1 MKILQEKKK
10 SGGWILI
17 SGLIIISLVA
27 LPFLATADEQAD
39 YNQDYLAMGSV
50 EEMYLT
56 YNTRINDMFNDAF
69 SKTIKGE
76 GKVRVSKDEA
86 EQNELCTERE
96 NIAAIC
102 LGIRALYEYHGYN
115 LAMTRAKTIPEIPL
129 FKDQTKAAGNLEAYD
144 KEGSKSNFVD
154 RELARTLDFQEAT
167 LDFYTEFMGAYQMH
181 LSNTD
186 LIEALAAYNEKLG
199 EVRTETYELAPQFH
213 NVTTDGGGCT

>member
-1 MKILQEKKK
+1 MENFSKK
-10 SGGWILI
+10 SGAWTIAALLIL
-17 SGLIIISLVA
+17 GFTAV
-27 LPFLATADEQAD
+27 PFLAAADEQTD

-50 EEMYLT
+50 EEMYLA
-56 YNTRINDMFNDAF
+56 YNMRINDMFNDAF
-69 SKTIKGE
+69 TKTIKGE
-76 GKVRVSKDEA
+76 GKVRVSEDEA
-86 EQNELCTERE
+86 EQNELCTKRE

-102 LGIRALYEYHGYN
+102 LGIRALYEYRGYEE
-115 LAMTRAKTIPEIPL
+115 AMTRAKASPKIPL
-129 FKDQTKAAGNLEAYD
+129 FKEQTEA
-144 KEGSKSNFVD
+144 KSLNEAHTQGGAKTNFVN
-154 RELARTLDFQEAT
+154 RELARALDFQEAT

>member
-1 MKILQEKKK
+1 MEILQEKKK

-17 SGLIIISLVA
+17 SGLIIISLIA
-27 LPFLATADEQAD
+27 LPFLAAADEQVD
-39 YNQDYLAMGSV
+39 YNQDYLAMDSV
-50 EEMYLT
+50 EEIYLA
-56 YNTRINDMFNDAF
+56 YNIRINDMFNDAF
-69 SKTIKGE
+69 TKTIKNE
-76 GKVRVSKDEA
+76 GKVRVSEDEA
-86 EQNELCTERE
+86 EQNEFCTERE
-96 NIAAIC
+96 NIAAFC
-102 LGIRALYEYHGYN
+102 LGVRALYEYRGYDEA
-115 LAMTRAKTIPEIPL
+115 LTRAKSNPKIPL
-129 FKDQTKAAGNLEAYD
+129 FKDQTEAKTFGEAYN

-154 RELARTLDFQEAT
+154 RELARALDFQEAT

>member
-1 MKILQEKKK
+1 MKNFQKK
-10 SGGWILI
+10 SGVWIIATLLI
-17 SGLIIISLVA
+17 FGFTAV
-27 LPFLATADEQAD
+27 PFLAAADEQVD

-56 YNTRINDMFNDAF
+56 YNIRINDMFNDAF
-69 SKTIKGE
+69 TKTIKGE
-76 GKVRVSKDEA
+76 GKVRVSEDEA
-86 EQNELCTERE
+86 EQNEFCTERE

-115 LAMTRAKTIPEIPL
+115 LAMTRAKTIPKIPL

-154 RELARTLDFQEAT
+154 RELARALDFQEAT

-199 EVRTETYELAPQFH
+199 EVRTETYQLAPQFH